1 MCGALSRT
9 GCDPLTKMLQFLRPK
24 LVKVQER
31 KALSL
36 WTSLGNLAK
45 AVAVPESFR
54 PVSPVLLFPP
64 LSPAFASEAT
74 TSETMMTRA
83 VDSWKVFSD
92 REYGGQSTSMFDV
105 TEGVLSFNG
114 KLDYDARDSEEFN
127 KKAKLRGGRV
137 EKSHDTD
144 DADNDPLPVA
154 VRGYCAI
161 KGYFGQSVDLRDYEG
176 LELELWS
183 SINQRYIL
191 NMSCES
197 LFDGDL
203 YQCAI
208 DLQAD
213 KWSKLHVPFTIMKL
227 TAGGYERNLQRLSDS
242 LQVENLGFLVS
253 QSQSQSQSQPQ
264 NEDLFPIPT
273 SFTLKCRKIVALPVL
288 DEQIMFRSK
297 IGYK

>member
-1 MCGALSRT
+1 M
-9 GCDPLTKMLQFLRPK
+9 FK
-24 LVKVQER
+24 LLPFSQKQGR
-31 KALSL
+31 RALSL
-36 WTSLGNLAK
+36 WSSLGKFAK
-45 AVAVPESFR
+45 AVAVPESVR
-54 PVSPVLLFPP
+54 PISPVLLFPP
-64 LSPAFASEAT
+64 PSTSPSSSAT
-74 TSETMMTRA
+74 ASETMTTRA
-83 VDSWKVFSD
+83 LDSWKVFSD
-92 REYGGQSTSMFDV
+92 REYGGQSTSMFEV
-105 TEGVLSFNG
+105 AEGVLSFNG

-127 KKAKLRGGRV
+127 KKAKLSVGQ
-137 EKSHDTD
+137 KNSPNTD

-253 QSQSQSQSQPQ
+253 QSQFQSQSQPQ
-264 NEDLFPIPT
+264 NEDLLPIPT
-273 SFTLKCRKIVALPVL
+273 TFTLKCRKIVALPFL
-288 DEQIMFRSK
+288 DEQIMFKSK